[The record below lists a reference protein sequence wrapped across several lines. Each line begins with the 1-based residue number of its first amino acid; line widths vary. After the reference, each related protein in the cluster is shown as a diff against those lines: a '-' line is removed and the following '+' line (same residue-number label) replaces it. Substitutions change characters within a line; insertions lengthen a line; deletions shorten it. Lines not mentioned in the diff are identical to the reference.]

1 MTANGCCSWGALKLS
16 TGETR
21 PSVGDSMEDACSPS
35 SSSPLHC
42 LSTASG
48 KCILRA
54 SVCTCFVL
62 DCWLHG
68 AEILPRYLFLSG
80 MLKNTAVF
88 PHLHVTFHG
97 WWLPATFEWWSPRP
111 GSLVGFQKQLW
122 GQPAGSYLTFA
133 LEGCTRSVSCIRPF
147 PFPPVLQPWGYCAVF
162 SESFCHQTLVGVWKK
177 ICLQISKC

>member
-1 MTANGCCSWGALKLS
+1 MIANGCCSWGALKLS

-62 DCWLHG
+62 DCWLHR

-88 PHLHVTFHG
+88 PPFTCDFSWMMASCNIWVMITQARVTCGISEAALRAACRVIPHLCSRRLHSLSELHQALSFPSCLAALRLLCCFQRKLLSPNTSG
-97 WWLPATFEWWSPRP
+97 CLKENLPTN
-111 GSLVGFQKQLW
+111 Q
-122 GQPAGSYLTFA
+122 
-133 LEGCTRSVSCIRPF
+133 
-147 PFPPVLQPWGYCAVF
+147 
-162 SESFCHQTLVGVWKK
+162 
-177 ICLQISKC
+177 

>member
-88 PHLHVTFHG
+88 PPFTCDFSWMMASCNIWVMITQARVTCG
-97 WWLPATFEWWSPRP
+97 ISEAALRAACRVIP
-111 GSLVGFQKQLW
+111 
-122 GQPAGSYLTFA
+122 TFA